1 MIIIRWHER
10 TVIIQAVNVG
20 AVLDQGSN
28 NVDVALSEK

>member
-1 MIIIRWHER
+1 
-10 TVIIQAVNVG
+10 VIIQAVNVG